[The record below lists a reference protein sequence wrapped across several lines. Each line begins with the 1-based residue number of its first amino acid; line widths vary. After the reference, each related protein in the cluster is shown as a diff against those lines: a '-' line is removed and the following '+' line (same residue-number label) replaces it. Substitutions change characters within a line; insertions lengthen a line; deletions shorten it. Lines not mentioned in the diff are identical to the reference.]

1 VEPIDVWR
9 KHIMREVR
17 KERGRR
23 REMGRKHIM
32 REVRKERSRRRE
44 MERKRKDSCGMM
56 RYKVG
61 SNHIMGEERKER
73 METIDVWSW
82 EGSGRIVLA

>member
-1 VEPIDVWR
+1 MGR

-44 MERKRKDSCGMM
+44 MERKRKDSCSMS
-56 RYKVG
+56 RYEV
-61 SNHIMGEERKER
+61 ERKDGAHRRVE
-73 METIDVWSW
+73 
-82 EGSGRIVLA
+82 EGEGH